1 MHNLYANFVK
11 IIDVCKS
18 FSKNLVNGRINCRQ
32 HRRGKNRLA
41 TEKPVPGSHYALSI
55 VHYFT
60 TLVVLVVP
68 SV

>member
-1 MHNLYANFVK
+1 MHLNTGEEKTAWQ
-11 IIDVCKS
+11 
-18 FSKNLVNGRINCRQ
+18 R
-32 HRRGKNRLA
+32 
-41 TEKPVPGSHYALSI
+41 KPVPGSHYALNI